1 MARREQFRLPGG
13 TPIETG
19 IDWNGR
25 WFVGYR
31 KGSSMGFTCPTALRK
46 WLGLPL
52 KTPSREAFDAWIA
65 TLEESDAVKAKPP
78 SVEQGQQL
86 LKETG
91 WGPEAHSD
99 EQDPALSTK
108 MIL

>member
-19 IDWNGR
+19 VDWNGR

-31 KGSSMGFTCPTALRK
+31 KGSSMGFTCPVALRK

-65 TLEESDAVKAKPP
+65 SLEEADTAK
-78 SVEQGQQL
+78 EQGN
-86 LKETG
+86 LKPGLTS
-91 WGPEAHSD
+91 WGPEAHQD

-108 MIL
+108 MVL

>member
-1 MARREQFRLPGG
+1 MVRRLQEGIKHGLHLP
-13 TPIETG
+13 
-19 IDWNGR
+19 
-25 WFVGYR
+25 V
-31 KGSSMGFTCPTALRK
+31 ALRK

-86 LKETG
+86 LKEAG
-91 WGPEAHSD
+91 WGPEAHAD
-99 EQDPALSTK
+99 EDPALSTR
-108 MIL
+108 MVL

>member
-19 IDWNGR
+19 VDNGQR

-65 TLEESDAVKAKPP
+65 TLEEADAAKDQGSLKA
-78 SVEQGQQL
+78 SI
-86 LKETG
+86 TS
-91 WGPEAHSD
+91 WGPEAHAD

-108 MIL
+108 MVV

>member
-31 KGSSMGFTCPTALRK
+31 RGSSMGFTCPTTLRK

-65 TLEESDAVKAKPP
+65 TLQESDAAKA
-78 SVEQGQQL
+78 EGN
-86 LKETG
+86 LKANLSS

>member
-31 KGSSMGFTCPTALRK
+31 KGSSMGFTCPVALRK

-52 KTPSREAFDAWIA
+52 KTPSREVFDAWVA
-65 TLEESDAVKAKPP
+65 TLQEADAAKA
-78 SVEQGQQL
+78 EGN
-86 LKETG
+86 LKANLSS

>member
-13 TPIETG
+13 LPIETG
-19 IDWNGR
+19 VDWNGR

-31 KGSSMGFTCPTALRK
+31 KGSSMGFTCPVALRK

-65 TLEESDAVKAKPP
+65 TLEESDTAKGQGNLKADLI
-78 SVEQGQQL
+78 S
-86 LKETG
+86 
-91 WGPEAHSD
+91 WGPEAHAD
-99 EQDPALSTK
+99 EDPALSTK
-108 MIL
+108 MVL

>member
-1 MARREQFRLPGG
+1 MARREQFQLPGM
-13 TPIETG
+13 PIETG
-19 IDWNGR
+19 VDWNGM

-31 KGSSMGFTCPTALRK
+31 RGSSMGFTCPVALRK

-65 TLEESDAVKAKPP
+65 TLQEADTAK
-78 SVEQGQQL
+78 EQGS
-86 LKETG
+86 KEAILAS
-91 WGPEAHSD
+91 WGPEAHAD
-99 EQDPALSTK
+99 EQDPALTTK